1 MPNPNLS
8 AARRNKK
15 DEFYTQLSD
24 IENELRHYHDL
35 FEGKVIYCN
44 CDDPRVS
51 NFFYYFSSNFKFLKI
66 KKLIA
71 TCYKNQQPDLFSSED
86 SEKAVF
92 LEYDGENGTYT
103 TNHPLGVVKPLKGNG
118 DFRNSECIELLKQS
132 DIVVTNPPFSLF
144 REYIAQLIEYNKKF
158 LIIGPRNAIIY
169 KEVFPEIKND
179 RIWLGFGFVAGNAYF
194 ETKHPE
200 NFASGVYNQET
211 GLVKFRNVV
220 WYTNLPHEKRNE
232 ELYLW
237 KKYSAEE
244 YPHYDNYD
252 AIEVSKVVNIPR
264 DWNGAMGVPITFLDK
279 YNPSQFEIIGRMNSS
294 VITDLQLGIPY
305 VNGVAKYARIIIQ
318 RR

>member
-92 LEYDGENGTYT
+92 LEYDGENETYT

-144 REYIAQLIEYNKKF
+144 REYIAQLIQYNKKF